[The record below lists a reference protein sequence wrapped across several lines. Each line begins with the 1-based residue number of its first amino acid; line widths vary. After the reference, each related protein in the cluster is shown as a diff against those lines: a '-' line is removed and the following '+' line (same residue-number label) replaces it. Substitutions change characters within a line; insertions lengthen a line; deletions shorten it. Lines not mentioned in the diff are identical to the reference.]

1 MGENSSF
8 PPLIATEENKRDAN
22 LRSEH
27 ERRAHCKW
35 RGKFTRFE
43 ANMSARPIA
52 AAIGLRVENSEAV
65 PGAAPRAQCQ
75 LSITRGGRKWQ
86 TRAAV
91 MRCDQPYC

>member
-43 ANMSARPIA
+43 ANMSAC
-52 AAIGLRVENSEAV
+52 EAD
-65 PGAAPRAQCQ
+65 RRRDR
-75 LSITRGGRKWQ
+75 SSGRK
-86 TRAAV
+86 
-91 MRCDQPYC
+91 